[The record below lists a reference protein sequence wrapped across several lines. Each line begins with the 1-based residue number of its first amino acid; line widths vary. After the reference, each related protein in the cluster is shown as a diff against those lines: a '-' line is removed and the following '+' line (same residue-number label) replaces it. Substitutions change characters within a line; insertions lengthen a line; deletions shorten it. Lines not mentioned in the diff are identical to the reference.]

1 MESQKRHPK
10 HFSFEFFPP
19 KTDKGRERLA
29 EERAKLAE
37 LGPAFFS
44 VTFGAGGTTQSGTLE
59 TVLDTMEATGISAAP
74 HLSCVEGTEES
85 ILDLLKKY
93 DEAGVKQIVAL
104 RGDIPEGME
113 SPGVFNHANELVEFI
128 RKHYGDRFELEVA
141 CYPEIHPEAPS
152 AQADVDNFI
161 RKVNA
166 GADTAI
172 TQYFYNVDAYVDFV
186 ERCEAKGATLP
197 IVPGVMPI
205 IGHDQLIRF
214 SEGCG
219 ADVPR
224 WIRKWL
230 EYYQDDPDS
239 LRDFGIDVVT
249 RLSRELLDVGAPGL
263 HFYSLNKAEP
273 TATIW
278 KNLGLKGHF

>member
-85 ILDLLKKY
+85 ILGLLKRY

-104 RGDIPEGME
+104 RGDIPEGMD
-113 SPGVFNHANELVEFI
+113 SPGVFNHANELVAFI
-128 RKHYGDRFELEVA
+128 REHYGDRFELEVA

-152 AQADVDNFI
+152 AQADVDNFV

-166 GADTAI
+166 GADRAI
-172 TQYFYNVDAYVDFV
+172 TQYFYHVNAYLDFV
-186 ERCEAKGATLP
+186 ERCEAKGVDIP

-205 IGHDQLIRF
+205 VGHDQLIRF

-239 LRDFGIDVVT
+239 LRQFGIDVVT
-249 RLSRELLDVGAPGL
+249 RLSQQLLDVGAPGL

>member
-1 MESQKRHPK
+1 MDSQKRHPK

-85 ILDLLKKY
+85 ILELLKKY

-104 RGDIPEGME
+104 RGDIPEGMD
-113 SPGVFNHANELVEFI
+113 SPGVFHHANELVGFI
-128 RKHYGDRFELEVA
+128 RKHFGDRFELEVA

-166 GADTAI
+166 GADRAI
-172 TQYFYNVDAYVDFV
+172 TQYFYHVEAYFDFV
-186 ERCEAKGATLP
+186 DRCEAQGVTLP
-197 IVPGVMPI
+197 IVPGIMPI
-205 IGHDQLIRF
+205 VGHDQLIRF

-230 EYYQDDPDS
+230 EYYQDDPES
-239 LRDFGIDVVT
+239 LRQFGIDVVT
-249 RLSRELLDVGAPGL
+249 RLSQELLDAGAPGL